1 MDTTLLSLISYLM
14 NRPARPV
21 VVFGKTL
28 VPQTLARMS
37 GTVATVIADRA
48 KADSSPSD
56 GVIVENWMATTDWH
70 NVVSERVGGV
80 KGAVAVFVANAHDI
94 PVAALSSLRTLGFSE
109 LLYLEYGQWFSLN
122 LSKRNLD
129 LRIRLRRFWDKTQ
142 ARCNHSL
149 DLAAKYLRKVTLK
162 RHAVDLRNWFPH
174 PYIAEAEYG
183 FRAHIPQLQ
192 EAFDTV
198 GITRDEYALFEEE
211 ARLYSH
217 QPLIDIRQ
225 FGGGACSLWE
235 ADVVFSTTDGSDANT
250 NGRRYRLVH
259 LKKCGLLARLS
270 LWMTSRLDVE
280 SLRDMTSLAAE
291 SAPTQATPTERL
303 PSKVQL
309 THVGK
314 RLPQPRPIDI
324 WKDDKAISSPR
335 GIELSGYTAGRIVHY
350 VGSLGPGGTERQL
363 TYLATS
369 CQARGLDVSLALPR
383 PAELN
388 ADFNLHYKHE
398 LEAAGV
404 HVELLDQR
412 SQEVLPAARKFDRD
426 VVRDLCII
434 NSLPPHL
441 REEVAQLYR
450 YLLKTTP
457 QVVHCWLDYANCTG
471 GLAALLA
478 GVPQIVLSFR
488 SVNPTNFPHLH
499 QEWFLPWYQL
509 LLKSERVTMTSNSK
523 EGARSYAGWLG
534 CDERRITV
542 IHNGLDT
549 AAFKVPSSGEVSAL
563 RESAGIPSDAPVIAG
578 VFRFTAEKRPLRFLR
593 IVSGVMKR
601 IPELHV
607 LVAGEGPLVRQF
619 KGEMSNLDLS
629 DRVHLLGRR
638 RDVPTIISAADLLLL
653 TSNMEGLP
661 NVLMEAQWFGRPVV
675 APKVGGIPE
684 VVQDGEGGWLFER
697 NDVERAVDACAT
709 LLEDMVQRERM
720 SKKGGEFVRS
730 AFSLPQM
737 IERSVEVYQLQ
748 AKQLGL
754 PRIEPGQQTSRVV
767 AGQL

>member
-1 MDTTLLSLISYLM
+1 
-14 NRPARPV
+14 
-21 VVFGKTL
+21 
-28 VPQTLARMS
+28 
-37 GTVATVIADRA
+37 
-48 KADSSPSD
+48 
-56 GVIVENWMATTDWH
+56 
-70 NVVSERVGGV
+70 
-80 KGAVAVFVANAHDI
+80 
-94 PVAALSSLRTLGFSE
+94 
-109 LLYLEYGQWFSLN
+109 
-122 LSKRNLD
+122 
-129 LRIRLRRFWDKTQ
+129 
-142 ARCNHSL
+142 
-149 DLAAKYLRKVTLK
+149 
-162 RHAVDLRNWFPH
+162 
-174 PYIAEAEYG
+174 
-183 FRAHIPQLQ
+183 
-192 EAFDTV
+192 
-198 GITRDEYALFEEE
+198 
-211 ARLYSH
+211 
-217 QPLIDIRQ
+217 
-225 FGGGACSLWE
+225 
-235 ADVVFSTTDGSDANT
+235 
-250 NGRRYRLVH
+250 
-259 LKKCGLLARLS
+259 
-270 LWMTSRLDVE
+270 
-280 SLRDMTSLAAE
+280 
-291 SAPTQATPTERL
+291 
-303 PSKVQL
+303 
-309 THVGK
+309 
-314 RLPQPRPIDI
+314 
-324 WKDDKAISSPR
+324 
-335 GIELSGYTAGRIVHY
+335 
-350 VGSLGPGGTERQL
+350 
-363 TYLATS
+363 
-369 CQARGLDVSLALPR
+369 
-383 PAELN
+383 
-388 ADFNLHYKHE
+388 
-398 LEAAGV
+398 
-404 HVELLDQR
+404 
-412 SQEVLPAARKFDRD
+412 
-426 VVRDLCII
+426 
-434 NSLPPHL
+434 
-441 REEVAQLYR
+441 
-450 YLLKTTP
+450 
-457 QVVHCWLDYANCTG
+457 
-471 GLAALLA
+471 
-478 GVPQIVLSFR
+478 
-488 SVNPTNFPHLH
+488 
-499 QEWFLPWYQL
+499 
-509 LLKSERVTMTSNSK
+509 MTSNSK